1 MNKILF
7 KNICLRSFWVGVAVA
22 CSGTAQAQAPSTGS
36 GQGFPSKPIRLVI
49 PFSTGAASDFL
60 GRTIGQKLS
69 ERYGQQ
75 VVNDNRAGAGGVVG
89 STIVAKAA
97 PDGYTLM
104 VLAPPHLVNALIHQD
119 PQYRAVEDYTAI
131 SQIATLPNLLVVPTQ
146 YAAKSV
152 KDLVALA
159 KAKPGSLN
167 FGSAG
172 VGSLSHL
179 GGALFVSAA
188 GIDAVHVPFKLFS
201 DALGELFSARVHF
214 YVSPITAVLPHARD
228 GKLRALAV
236 TSANRV
242 PTAPEVPT
250 MTEAGLPAAQLDTWF
265 GIAGPA
271 GMPRPIVMQLN
282 RDLAAVLQDAD
293 TRERITRQGATPAPS
308 TPEQLT
314 ATLKNDFVRFRKIIA
329 DAGLKPQ

>member
-1 MNKILF
+1 MLF
-7 KNICLRSFWVGVAVA
+7 KNKYLHLFWFGVAGVQCA
-22 CSGTAQAQAPSTGS
+22 TAAAQTASSGS
-36 GQGFPSKPIRLVI
+36 GQAFPAKAIRLVI

-60 GRTIGQKLS
+60 GRTVGQKLG

-75 VVNDNRAGAGGVVG
+75 VVNDNRPGAGGVVG
-89 STIVAKAA
+89 STIVAKSN

-104 VLAPPHLVNALIHQD
+104 VLAPPHLVNALIHKE
-119 PQYRAVEDYTAI
+119 PQYRAIEDYTAI
-131 SQIATLPNLLVVPTQ
+131 SQIATLPNMLVVPAQ
-146 YAAKSV
+146 YPAKTV
-152 KDLVALA
+152 KELVALA
-159 KAKPGSLN
+159 KAKPGALN

-172 VGSLSHL
+172 IGSLSHL

-236 TSANRV
+236 TSTARV
-242 PTAPEVPT
+242 VTAPEVPT
-250 MTEAGLPAAQLDTWF
+250 MTESGLPAAQLDTWF

-271 GMPRPIVMQLN
+271 GMPRNIVTQLN
-282 RDLAAVLQDAD
+282 RDIAAVLQDED
-293 TRERITRQGATPAPS
+293 TRSRIVRQGATPAAS
-308 TPEQLT
+308 TPEQLADT
-314 ATLKNDFVRFRKIIA
+314 IRKDFVRFRKIVT

>member
-1 MNKILF
+1 MF
-7 KNICLRSFWVGVAVA
+7 KNIGLHSFCA
-22 CSGTAQAQAPSTGS
+22 CAAAALCGAAQAQT
-36 GQGFPSKPIRLVI
+36 FPAKPIRLVI

-60 GRTIGQKLS
+60 GRTIGQKLG

-75 VVNDNRAGAGGVVG
+75 VVNDNRPGAGGVVG

-97 PDGYTLM
+97 PDGHTLM
-104 VLAPPHLVNALIHQD
+104 VLAPPHLVNALIHNE

-146 YAAKSV
+146 YPAKSV
-152 KDLVALA
+152 KDLVAIA
-159 KAKPGSLN
+159 KAKPGALN

-236 TSANRV
+236 TSASRV
-242 PTAPEVPT
+242 PAAQEVPT
-250 MTEAGLPAAQLDTWF
+250 MSEAGLPAAQIDTWF
-265 GIAGPA
+265 AIAGPA
-271 GMPRPIVMQLN
+271 GMPHGLVTQLN
-282 RDLAAVLQDAD
+282 RDIAAVLQDAE
-293 TRERITRQGATPAPS
+293 TRERIVRQGATPAPS
-308 TPEQLT
+308 TPEQLSD
-314 ATLKNDFVRFRKIIA
+314 TLKKDFVRFRKIIA

>member
-1 MNKILF
+1 MNKIYF
-7 KNICLRSFWVGVAVA
+7 KIKYLSFLSCLVSVTLCAPVL
-22 CSGTAQAQAPSTGS
+22 AQNYPT
-36 GQGFPSKPIRLVI
+36 KPIRLVI
-49 PFSTGAASDFL
+49 PFSPGAASDFL
-60 GRTIGQKLS
+60 GRTIGQKLG

-75 VVNDNRAGAGGVVG
+75 VVSDNRPGAGGVVG
-89 STIVAKAA
+89 STIVSKSN

-104 VLAPPHLVNALIHQD
+104 VLAPPHLVNALIHKE

-131 SQIATLPNLLVVPTQ
+131 SQIATLPNMLVVPAQ
-146 YAAKSV
+146 FQAKTV

-159 KAKPGSLN
+159 KARPGSLN

-179 GGALFVSAA
+179 GGAMFVSAA
-188 GIDAVHVPFKLFS
+188 GIDTVHIPFKLFT
-201 DALGELFSARVHF
+201 DALTEMFSARVHF

-236 TSANRV
+236 TSASRV
-242 PTAPEVPT
+242 AGAPEVPT
-250 MTEAGLPAAQLDTWF
+250 MNESGLPAAQLDTWF

-271 GMPRPIVMQLN
+271 GLPRNIVMQLN
-282 RDLAAVLQDAD
+282 RDIAAVLQDAD
-293 TRERITRQGATPAPS
+293 MRDRIQRQGATPAAS
-308 TPEQLT
+308 SPEQL
-314 ATLKNDFVRFRKIIA
+314 AETLKTDFVRFRKIIA

>member
-1 MNKILF
+1 MFKIKYLWF
-7 KNICLRSFWVGVAVA
+7 FSGVAA
-22 CSGTAQAQAPSTGS
+22 AALCTAAAAQTYPTKA
-36 GQGFPSKPIRLVI
+36 IRLVI

-60 GRTIGQKLS
+60 GRTVGQKLG

-75 VVNDNRAGAGGVVG
+75 VVNDNRPGAGGVMG
-89 STIVAKAA
+89 STIVAKSA

-104 VLAPPHLVNALIHQD
+104 VLAPPHLVNALIHQA

-131 SQIATLPNLLVVPTQ
+131 SQIATLPNMLVVPTQ
-146 YAAKSV
+146 YSAKTV
-152 KDLVALA
+152 KDQVALA

-201 DALGELFSARVHF
+201 DALGELFAARVHF

-236 TSANRV
+236 TSASRV
-242 PTAPEVPT
+242 PTAQEVPT
-250 MTEAGLPAAQLDTWF
+250 MTEAGLPAAQLETWF

-271 GMPRPIVMQLN
+271 GMSRAIVDQLN

-293 TRERITRQGATPAPS
+293 TRSRIERQGATPAPGS
-308 TPEQLT
+308 PEQLS

>member
-1 MNKILF
+1 VKKIYF
-7 KNICLRSFWVGVAVA
+7 KNKYLGILLAGIA
-22 CSGTAQAQAPSTGS
+22 CVLCATAGAQN
-36 GQGFPSKPIRLVI
+36 FPSKPIRLVI

-60 GRTIGQKLS
+60 GRTIGQKLG

-75 VVNDNRAGAGGVVG
+75 VVSDNRPGAGGVVG
-89 STIVAKAA
+89 STIVAKAN

-104 VLAPPHLVNALIHQD
+104 VLAPPHLVNALIHKE

-131 SQIATLPNLLVVPTQ
+131 SQVATLPNMLVVPAQ
-146 YAAKSV
+146 FQAKTV

-172 VGSLSHL
+172 IGSLSHL

-188 GIDAVHVPFKLFS
+188 GIDTVHIPFKLFS
-201 DALGELFSARVHF
+201 DALTEMFAARVHF

-236 TSANRV
+236 TSASRV
-242 PTAPEVPT
+242 PTAQEVPT
-250 MTEAGLPAAQLDTWF
+250 MNESGLPAAQLDTWF

-271 GMPRPIVMQLN
+271 GMQRRVVDQLN
-282 RDLAAVLQDAD
+282 RDIAAVLQDAD
-293 TRERITRQGATPAPS
+293 TRERIVRQGATPAAS
-308 TPEQLT
+308 TPEQL
-314 ATLKNDFVRFRKIIA
+314 AGTLKNDFVRFRKIIA

>member
-1 MNKILF
+1 MAL
-7 KNICLRSFWVGVAVA
+7 CSAV
-22 CSGTAQAQAPSTGS
+22 SAQSY
-36 GQGFPSKPIRLVI
+36 PSKAIRLVI

-60 GRTIGQKLS
+60 GRTVGQKLG

-75 VVNDNRAGAGGVVG
+75 VVNDNRPGAGGVVG

-104 VLAPPHLVNALIHQD
+104 VLAPPHLVNALIHKE
-119 PQYRAVEDYTAI
+119 PQYRAVDDYTAI
-131 SQIATLPNLLVVPTQ
+131 SQIATLPNMLVVPTQ
-146 YAAKSV
+146 YSAKTI

-172 VGSLSHL
+172 IGSLSHL

-242 PTAPEVPT
+242 PSAQEVPT
-250 MTEAGLPAAQLDTWF
+250 MTESGLPAAQLDTWF

-271 GMPRPIVMQLN
+271 GMPRAIVDQLN
-282 RDLAAVLQDAD
+282 RDLAAVLQDAE
-293 TRERITRQGATPAPS
+293 TRERIVRQGATPVAS
-308 TPEQLT
+308 SSEQLS

>member
-1 MNKILF
+1 VF
-7 KNICLRSFWVGVAVA
+7 KNKYLLSIGMSAAMVLASV
-22 CSGTAQAQAPSTGS
+22 SHAQS
-36 GQGFPSKPIRLVI
+36 FPSKPIRMVI

-60 GRTIGQKLS
+60 GRTVGMKLG

-75 VVNDNRAGAGGVVG
+75 VVNDNRPGAGGVVG
-89 STIVAKAA
+89 STIVARAT
-97 PDGYTLM
+97 PDGHTLM
-104 VLAPPHLVNALIHQD
+104 VLAPPHLVNALIHKE

-131 SQIATLPNLLVVPTQ
+131 SQIATLPNMLVVP
-146 YAAKSV
+146 AAFQAKTL

-172 VGSLSHL
+172 IGSLSHL

-188 GIDAVHVPFKLFS
+188 GLDTVHIPFKIFS
-201 DALGELFSARVHF
+201 EALTEMYTVRVHF
-214 YVSPITAVLPHARD
+214 YVSPITAVLPHVRE
-228 GKLRALAV
+228 GRLRALAV

-242 PTAPEVPT
+242 TGVPEVPT
-250 MTEAGLPAAQLDTWF
+250 MNESGLSAAQLDTWF

-271 GMPRPIVMQLN
+271 GLPRAIVTQLN
-282 RDLAAVLQDAD
+282 RDIAAVLQDED
-293 TRERITRQGATPAPS
+293 TRSRITRQGATPAAS

-314 ATLKNDFVRFRKIIA
+314 DILKTDFVRFRKIVS

>member
-1 MNKILF
+1 MF
-7 KNICLRSFWVGVAVA
+7 KNKCLQSLSALAATVMGSAA
-22 CSGTAQAQAPSTGS
+22 LAQGYPTR
-36 GQGFPSKPIRLVI
+36 PIRLVI

-60 GRTIGQKLS
+60 GRTIGQKLG
-69 ERYGQQ
+69 ELYGQQ

-89 STIVAKAA
+89 STIVAKSN

-104 VLAPPHLVNALIHQD
+104 VLAPPHLVNALIHKE
-119 PQYRAVEDYTAI
+119 PQYRAIDDYTAI
-131 SQIATLPNLLVVPTQ
+131 SQIATLPNMLVVPVQ
-146 YAAKSV
+146 YSAKTV
-152 KDLVALA
+152 QDLVALA

-172 VGSLSHL
+172 IGSLSHL

-188 GIDAVHVPFKLFS
+188 GIDAVHIPFKLFS

-242 PTAPEVPT
+242 ASAQEVPT
-250 MTEAGLPAAQLDTWF
+250 MNESGLPAAQLDTWF

-282 RDLAAVLQDAD
+282 RDIAAVLRDAD
-293 TRERITRQGATPAPS
+293 TRERIVRQGATPAGS

-314 ATLKNDFVRFRKIIA
+314 ATLKNDFVRFRKIVT